1 MSKEER
7 EEFYR
12 QIYERTNQLRIQYL
26 FEEPC
31 PLYEEDDE
39 YDGMA

>member
-12 QIYERTNQLRIQYL
+12 QIYERTSQLRMQYL

-31 PLYEEDDE
+31 PLYEEEDG